1 MPITPPIELL
11 DLPAEGELVTRVLRM
26 EEGEAFIK
34 PSRAPQ
40 GVNVAVVRLHVPPED
55 KPTAPHY
62 WDVTATTLH
71 PSLRSQLPAA
81 IQERRWV
88 KVRKYGV
95 APRARFSLEVFP
107 PGVGGPAFVGV
118 RR

>member
-1 MPITPPIELL
+1 MAIDPPIELL

-26 EEGEAFIK
+26 EEGRAFIK
-34 PSRAPQ
+34 PGRAPQ
-40 GVNVAVVRLHVPPED
+40 GVEVAVIRLHVPPDD
-55 KPTAPHY
+55 KPMDPKY

-71 PSLRSQLPAA
+71 PSLRAQLPAA
-81 IQERRWV
+81 ILEGRWV
-88 KVRKYGV
+88 KIRKFGV